1 MVNINNVTVLSLD
14 YIRDRAPA
22 VFASAPASHVSKEY
36 KFVNTAS
43 VLDTLINSGWEPI
56 QANQQKV
63 RVASRSEG
71 TKHQILLR
79 HSSSQTEGLEIG
91 GLIPT
96 LRIINSHDWSSR
108 FSMFFGMLRLVCS
121 NGLTV
126 SGAQFA
132 GFDVRHD
139 AVQEDVQTVLG
150 RFNSYSNMMLDTA
163 QRWSKIELDRSRAE
177 TFFMDAARIRFGPD
191 ANSDHADTL
200 KMVRRQEDITPTLWN
215 AYNVAQENSMKGGGK
230 RGQMKRLSRPL
241 TNIATAHA
249 VNTGLFELAAS
260 YA

>member
-1 MVNINNVTVLSLD
+1 MVNIMNNVLSLAS
-14 YIRDRAPA
+14 IRDRAPA
-22 VFASAPASHVSKEY
+22 VFAQAPASHVSQHY
-36 KFVNTAS
+36 KFVNTES
-43 VLDTLINSGWEPI
+43 VLNTLMENGWDPI
-56 QANQQKV
+56 AANQQKV
-63 RVASRSEG
+63 RKASRTDG
-71 TKHQILLR
+71 TKHTVLLR
-79 HSSSQTEGLEIG
+79 HSNTPTQAVELG

-139 AVQEDVQTVLG
+139 AVAEDVGKILG

-163 QRWSKIELDRSRAE
+163 ERWSKVELSRDRAGE
-177 TFFMDAARIRFGPD
+177 FFMGAARIRFGED
-191 ANSDHADTL
+191 ANSDHAHTL
-200 KMVRRQEDITPTLWN
+200 NMVRRPEDVEPTLWN
-215 AYNVAQENSMKGGGK
+215 AYNIAQENAMKGGGK

-241 TNIATAHA
+241 TNIATAHD
-249 VNTGLFELAAS
+249 VNTRLFEFAATF
-260 YA
+260 A